1 MAEAPSARQA
11 WTPPLTRADGDALID
26 SGEAI
31 LKGLLESDFESTLV
45 AGSLDGPFAP
55 LFRAGREDQAHEC
68 LTRHGIRLCEAP
80 EGRAIEIAADEA
92 AGGARAVALVSA
104 ESLDAL
110 SGALVAAAC
119 RVGVRGSF
127 IAVVEDD
134 PAVSMTAPRGLG
146 ARAGMAVVEPW
157 DMASLRDGVDLAWRL
172 CMDRQRCM
180 LVVSSLLLRTRSTV
194 TMRANRLVSSLDQAS
209 WLLRRRA
216 TRPVEAADALRTAR
230 RSEWNRL
237 FSLPSPGEREPVG
250 FVALGAC
257 AVPMLHSLAEL
268 SLSGRIPL
276 LRLGITEP
284 GDEAMLERIIERCI
298 DLVVVESRPGAFAE
312 QPLRIADRRRAA
324 GLPAARIWTGE
335 LPSGEIDGR
344 AVIERLLPGDGLRT
358 STLVRR
364 VIHLLHQVRPGLRV
378 VDQLAVT
385 PGDSVLLSLPPRG
398 ASLGEPAARQA
409 IQLALEWAAS
419 EIDSRADAEARY
431 GLRWSNSGDSP
442 HRRSVWVE
450 CRSRREFARLSAL
463 EVRAVFQGARRSVM
477 VVFDLG
483 GDCDPDPERRARG
496 VLGAEADAEL
506 RVQRLDLNDSGALRA
521 AIVAAADSPAA
532 TLLIA
537 KDGPPAR
544 ISPELLERERAGL
557 DQTGFRRLQRA
568 VWPADTACD
577 VREASREARIVQRD
591 RAGWELPREARV
603 ERMQAPP
610 GVGFR
615 LRVEPLLEQ
624 VEVRRV
630 RPPGLM
636 EGLREVPRLPMPM
649 FRHAECG
656 MWRAHI
662 AAPAGTPPGFAAQV
676 LCEAGR
682 AAGFRVD
689 AISQPEWTAAGRRAW
704 SQVTF
709 SRAPVGPEAGQ
720 FSPQIP
726 QGEADL
732 LIGLDQPETARAL
745 IVDPELRIAAP
756 TRTAAVVDVPRPER
770 STDEQATAML
780 EALPGVLRACCLPN
794 AVHIADF
801 HSQVRRFL
809 LSEGLL
815 ELVLLGVAWQ
825 RGFVPLP
832 IAALEAALGRIQSN
846 GVARCQE
853 ALNLGRLLAE
863 GGIAQGPPDAPAGSP
878 QRQARRISLGGALRG
893 RRSHQRATAL
903 RSLIEHTSRA
913 TTGLENA
920 ADGAEAASDLVLAI
934 ERCAIWGGLAHARR
948 YSDMVIRLHAHGG
961 GALSAPAV
969 LAIAEAML
977 PRDLIYVGLM
987 SVSFEHRRRIRQA
1000 LGVRTARG
1008 DEVERRYLSRIDLTL
1023 GHRRWLVDFR
1033 TSDWPARVLRL
1044 VRSLVPQAWRV
1055 SPEARRRQEV
1065 VCSAFERAAL
1075 EGRPGR
1081 WVPFARTLHDAA
1093 ESGRL
1098 HSMTADEIAALAPGD
1113 MAAGSDP
1120 GGLVA

>member
-26 SGEAI
+26 AGEAI

-45 AGSLDGPFAP
+45 VGNPAGPFGL
-55 LFRAGREDQAHEC
+55 LFRAGREEQSREC
-68 LTRHGIRLCEAP
+68 LARHGIRLIEAP

-92 AGGARAVALVSA
+92 AGGARTVALVSA

-110 SGALVAAAC
+110 SGTLVAAAR
-119 RVGVRGSF
+119 RVAGRGSL
-127 IAVVEDD
+127 IVVVEDD
-134 PAVSMTAPRGLG
+134 PSRSVTAPRSLG
-146 ARAGMAVVEPW
+146 AGAGMAVVEPW
-157 DMASLRDGVDLAWRL
+157 DLASLRDGVDLAWRL

-194 TMRANRLVSSLDQAS
+194 AMGANRLVSSLDQAS

-216 TRPVEAADALRTAR
+216 VRPVEAADALRTAR

-257 AVPMLHSLAEL
+257 AVPVLHALAEL

-284 GDEAMLERIIERCI
+284 GDEAMLERLIERCN
-298 DLVVVESRPGAFAE
+298 DLVVVESRPGSFAE

-324 GLPAARIWTGE
+324 GQPAARIWTSE

-344 AVIERLLPGDGLRT
+344 AVAERLLPGDGLRT

-385 PGDSVLLSLPPRG
+385 PSDSVLLSIPPRG
-398 ASLGEPAARQA
+398 DSLGDPAARRL
-409 IQLALEWAAS
+409 IQRALEAAAS
-419 EIDSRADAEARY
+419 EIDSRPDVETRF
-431 GLRWSNSGDSP
+431 GLRWSQSGESP
-442 HRRSVWVE
+442 HLRSVWVE
-450 CRSRREFARLSAL
+450 CRSRRDFASMSAL
-463 EVRAVFQGARRSVM
+463 EVRAVFQGASRAVM
-477 VVFDLG
+477 LVFDLG
-483 GDCDPDPERRARG
+483 GEGDPDPERLARG
-496 VLGAEADAEL
+496 VLGAEADSEL
-506 RVQRLDLNDSGALRA
+506 LVQRLDLNDASALRA
-521 AIVAAADSPAA
+521 AIVAAADAPGAA
-532 TLLIA
+532 LLIA
-537 KDGPPAR
+537 TDGPPAR
-544 ISPELLERERAGL
+544 ISPQALERERAGL

-610 GVGFR
+610 GIRFR
-615 LRVEPLLEQ
+615 LRIEPLLEQ
-624 VEVRRV
+624 VEVLRV

-636 EGLREVPRLPMPM
+636 EGLREVPRLPMPV
-649 FRHAECG
+649 FRHAESG
-656 MWRAHI
+656 IWRAHI
-662 AAPAGTPPGFAAQV
+662 AAPAGATPGFAAQV

-689 AISQPEWTAAGRRAW
+689 AISQPDWTAAGRRAW

-709 SRAPVGPEAGQ
+709 SRAPVGPEAVH

-726 QGEADL
+726 HGEADL
-732 LIGLDQPETARAL
+732 LIGLDQSETARAL
-745 IVDPELRIAAP
+745 IVDPELRVAAP
-756 TRTAAVVDVPRPER
+756 TRTAAVVDAPRPER
-770 STDEQATAML
+770 ATEEHAAAVL
-780 EALPGVLRACCLPN
+780 DALPAVLRACCLPD

-801 HSQVRRFL
+801 HSPVRRFL

-815 ELVLLGVAWQ
+815 EVVLLGVAWQ
-825 RGFVPLP
+825 RGFIPLP

-863 GGIAQGPPDAPAGSP
+863 GGITEGASDAPVGNP

-913 TTGLENA
+913 T
-920 ADGAEAASDLVLAI
+920 ADLVDAPNGAEAASDLVLAI
-934 ERCAIWGGLAHARR
+934 ERCAIWGGLPHARR

-969 LAIAEAML
+969 LAIAEALL

-987 SVSFEHRRRIRQA
+987 SVSFEHRRRIREA
-1000 LGVRTARG
+1000 LGVRSARG

-1023 GHRRWLVDFR
+1023 GQRRWLVDFR

-1055 SPEARRRQEV
+1055 SPEARRRQEA
-1065 VCSAFERAAL
+1065 VCEAFERAAL
-1075 EGRPGR
+1075 EGRPAR

-1098 HSMTADEIAALAPGD
+1098 HTMTADEIAALAPVD
-1113 MAAGSDP
+1113 AAADSDP
-1120 GGLVA
+1120 GGLMA